1 MRRLLSISSA
11 AAVVFAGIAGA
22 QATTPPAPG
31 ALRPYAVPPVNIQ
44 TLPNGMRVAVVEKH
58 SLPVITARIQVD
70 AGAVREP
77 AAKSGLALLTANL
90 LSEGTSELT
99 GAQIAEKMADL
110 GASFGTSGTFGSATA
125 SVTSLSDR
133 FPQALALAATT
144 VTKPAF
150 TEGDFARIRASSI
163 AGYERQMSQ
172 ASGVATKIF
181 VQSVFDAA
189 TPYSRLNSGTKA
201 SLSTLTRDDVIQ
213 WHHTMYAPAN
223 TTVMLVGDITPAQAR
238 AAVERA
244 FAGWANAAPAL
255 ARLSNKARTV
265 SGTRIILVDRPGSVQ
280 SSISVGQA
288 VPAWDSPDY
297 FAILGTSQILGGG
310 FGARMN
316 MNLREKHGWTYGAFA
331 GYNPLAGVGTF
342 SVTSEVRTNATDSA
356 LAETVREYKR
366 IGSDAV
372 SAEEVRDQMN
382 NIVASFP
389 SSVQTVQGLL
399 GRITN
404 VVTYGLPSDFYAT
417 YRERIAALTSN
428 DIARVGKSVL
438 TPNDITIVAVGDL
451 KSIEAPVRALNL
463 GTVEVWD
470 VDGNKIR

>member
-1 MRRLLSISSA
+1 MRRLISISA
-11 AAVVFAGIAGA
+11 AAAVAFAAIAGA

-31 ALRPYAVPPVNIQ
+31 PLRPYAVPPISMQ
-44 TLPNGMRVAVVEKH
+44 TLPNGMRIAVVEKH
-58 SLPVITARIQVD
+58 SLPIITARIQLD

-77 AAKSGLALLTANL
+77 ASKSGLALLTANL
-90 LSEGTSELT
+90 LSEGTSDLT

-110 GASFGTSGTFGSATA
+110 GASFGTSGTFGSAAA
-125 SVTSLSDR
+125 SITSLTTV
-133 FPQALALAATT
+133 FPRALALAATT

-150 TEGDFARIRASSI
+150 TEADFARIRASTIAAYERNMSQGSGI
-163 AGYERQMSQ
+163 AGK
-172 ASGVATKIF
+172 VF
-181 VQSVFDAA
+181 VQSVYDAA
-189 TPYSRLNSGTKA
+189 TPYARLNGGTKA
-201 SLSTLTRDDVIQ
+201 SLSTLTRDDVVQ
-213 WHHTMYAPAN
+213 WHRSMYSPAT

-238 AAVERA
+238 AAVEKA
-244 FAGWANAAPAL
+244 FAGWATPAPTL
-255 ARLSNKARTV
+255 APLANKARTV
-265 SGTRIILVDRPGSVQ
+265 SGTRVILVDRPGSVQ
-280 SSISVGQA
+280 TSISIGQA
-288 VPAWDSPDY
+288 VPAWDNADY

-356 LAETVREYKR
+356 IAETVREYKR
-366 IGSDAV
+366 ISSDAV
-372 SAEEVRDQMN
+372 PADEVRDQLN

-404 VVTYGLPSDFYAT
+404 VVTYGLPTDFYTT
-417 YRERIAALTSN
+417 YRERVAGITSS
-428 DIARVGKSVL
+428 DIARAGKSVL
-438 TPNDITIVAVGDL
+438 TPNDLTIVAVGDL